1 MQDELKQMVRTQLEK
16 SPHFVSVDFLPN
28 FQKDHDTSL
37 IYNRIVCKGMIV
49 TLKPEYEI
57 TTDDIIWLHP
67 NNARCRALF
76 EGGTYDKIAT
86 LPPTNALAGIYQ
98 TSEIDNIGDEI
109 KRTFAIVDTHVHQNW
124 NGSLQSVYS
133 NKFQSESL
141 TYCKKIAEQLGTTA
155 LISADYTNMLYK
167 GTGMFHYYNAVYK
180 DGGLVLHSPLIGY
193 VASGTKDCPSDWVD
207 ESSHLTNLSAE
218 KLSSIYSKCDWNSVE
233 VVNTLCLKKTLKPVG
248 SGVHY
253 KPVNISLAVS
263 PVHNMLSTKQVLEMT
278 PNADDIPESM
288 VVGEHVRENKI
299 RLEYSDEIA
308 LKLLAL
314 KDTHNILNMYSE
326 NFLVLPRE
334 IVQEIV

>member
-1 MQDELKQMVRTQLEK
+1 MHEELKQNVRNQLEK

-37 IYNRIVCKGMIV
+37 IYNRDVCKGMIV

-76 EGGTYDKIAT
+76 EGGTYEKITA

-98 TSEIDNIGDEI
+98 TSQIDDIGDEI
-109 KRTFAIVDTHVHQNW
+109 KRTFSIVDSHMHQNW
-124 NGSLQSVYS
+124 TGSLQSVYS

-141 TYCKKIAEQLGTTA
+141 MNCKQIAEQLGTTA
-155 LISADYTNMLYK
+155 FVGADYTNMLYK

-193 VASGTKDCPSDWVD
+193 VASGEKDCPADWID
-207 ESSHLTNLSAE
+207 ENSHLTNLSPQ
-218 KLSSIYSKCDWNSVE
+218 KLSSIYSKCDWNSLE
-233 VVNTLCLKKTLKPVG
+233 IINTLCFKKSLKPVG
-248 SGVHY
+248 QGVHY

-263 PVHNMLSTKQVLEMT
+263 PVNNMLSTKQVLEMT
-278 PNADDIPESM
+278 PVAVDIPEFM
-288 VVGEHVRENKI
+288 VVGDHVREDNI
-299 RLEYSDEIA
+299 RLEYSDKIA

-314 KDTHNILNMYSE
+314 RDTHNVLNMYSD
-326 NFLVLPRE
+326 NFLTLPRD
-334 IVQEIV
+334 IVQEII